1 MKLSANTLEVL
12 KNFSTI
18 NQNIV
23 FNPGKKI
30 STISEA
36 RNILTTASIEE
47 ELPQQFG
54 VYDLTQFL
62 GVLGLVNEP
71 EVKLEEKFAVIG
83 DSVGRSRVKYFFT
96 DVEML
101 TSPGQQMLSKAE
113 NMDNFEV
120 NFVLDQS
127 TLNSLKKAASALGH
141 SSVSITPNNG
151 SISLTVFEP
160 ADSTSNSYSIDV
172 PGTYEDE
179 TFNLVISI
187 SNLKILPGD
196 YDVSLSSKLMS
207 KFSHKEKDIQYWI
220 ALEKASTYGE

>member
-12 KNFSTI
+12 KNFSAI